1 MNWKKIRK
9 WFDYFML
16 SLVCI
21 GAISLMLLTIVGGVQ
36 TGDLTWVGLPI
47 WLWNNTNNL
56 YFFLGCF
63 TIAGVSNSIFEY
75 MDDDKSDDEKSDKVG
90 AALIMLL
97 GSGVLWPIVW
107 GVIAFDWFRKVVRK
121 KDESIS

>member
-1 MNWKKIRK
+1 MNWKKIKK
-9 WFDYFML
+9 WIDYFIL
-16 SLVCI
+16 SVVCF
-21 GAISLMLLTIVGGVQ
+21 GAIFLIILTIIGGVQ
-36 TGDLTWVGLPI
+36 SGDLTWVGLPI

-75 MDDDKSDDEKSDKVG
+75 INDDKSDDEKSDKVG

-107 GVIAFDWFRKVVRK
+107 GVIAFDWFRKK
-121 KDESIS
+121 FKGD